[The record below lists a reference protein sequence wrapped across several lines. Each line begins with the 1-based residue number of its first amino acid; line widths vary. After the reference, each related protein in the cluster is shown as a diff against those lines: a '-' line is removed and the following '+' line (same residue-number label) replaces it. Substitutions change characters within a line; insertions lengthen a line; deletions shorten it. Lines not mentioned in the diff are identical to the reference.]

1 MGQPSLPKWRP
12 QRTPI
17 DLYNEKD
24 ETPWYWRAA
33 ATLSALLIMI
43 GYLLAFSAPNLALIL
58 TFSSFLIFPSA
69 FKQDSALTISSKA
82 ATVAAIILLVLGYV
96 LSFVTS
102 LICHSWIFQLDIIFV
117 PCLSSSILGLINVLY
132 SLSTHDKSLQWTP
145 SSIVALVLSIISS
158 VTYTTVALLTFRK
171 IYVVRARDSM
181 HRIHSDSTDAMMP
194 ETELQ
199 RQQLLRLLLQ
209 QEDAKQQVPD
219 NGQSTFKIDW
229 PGNAERRSTIVTLR
243 NLPRARRSSNTNPNS
258 NLYNGQDA
266 NPPPLPPINLVTEDA
281 PLDPRFEPSDPI
293 LPMDAHAYIPSNNS
307 YVDAD
312 IPGILNTRYS
322 PPTRSPPSTLPQLQA
337 NGYPIEKPRI
347 EDTDVQYP
355 SQRPEYHIV
364 DEHERGRDQYRMLN
378 NQRQGRNEVPRSQSR
393 ESRRIEIELADRGKR
408 SDGAARGQELE
419 GVEVIGRIRR
429 VETDGWGRR

>member
-12 QRTPI
+12 QRTLI
-17 DLYNEKD
+17 DLYNEKN

-43 GYLLAFSAPNLALIL
+43 GYLPAFSAVNLALKL

-69 FKQDSALTISSKA
+69 FKQETTLTISSKA
-82 ATVAAIILLVLGYV
+82 AIVAAVILLVLGYA
-96 LSFVTS
+96 LSLITS
-102 LICHSWIFQLDIIFV
+102 FICHSWIFQLDIIFI

-132 SLSTHDKSLQWTP
+132 SLSTHDNSLQWTP
-145 SSIVALVLSIISS
+145 ASIVALVLSIISS
-158 VTYTTVALLTFRK
+158 VTYTIAALLTFRK
-171 IYVVRARDSM
+171 IYVVKDRDSM
-181 HRIHSDSTDAMMP
+181 HRYRSDSTDAMMP

-209 QEDAKQQVPD
+209 QEDAKQQVPA

-229 PGNAERRSTIVTLR
+229 PGNTERRNTIVTLK

-258 NLYNGQDA
+258 NLYNGQDTH
-266 NPPPLPPINLVTEDA
+266 PPPIPPINPVMEDA
-281 PLDPRFEPSDPI
+281 PLDPRFGPSDPV
-293 LPMDAHAYIPSNNS
+293 LPMDAHTYMPSNNS
-307 YVDAD
+307 YVDGD
-312 IPGILNTRYS
+312 IPGIINTRYS
-322 PPTRSPPSTLPQLQA
+322 PPTRSPPSQLPQLQA
-337 NGYPIEKPRI
+337 NGYPIEKPRV
-347 EDTDVQYP
+347 EDTDVQH
-355 SQRPEYHIV
+355 SHQRPEYHIV
-364 DEHERGRDQYRMLN
+364 EDHERGRDQYRMLN
-378 NQRQGRNEVPRSQSR
+378 NQRQGRNEPRSQSR

-408 SDGAARGQELE
+408 RDGAGSGQDLE